1 MKFILSILTVV
12 FIPGFAG
19 SALAGPCDAAK
30 REMAF
35 GEAATEDATD
45 KAGFKRAAEEFSKAA
60 RKAPAC
66 AAAFFNLGLVQEKAG
81 ELSEAKS
88 AYEQY
93 LKLAPKAADTSEVE
107 QQVFKL
113 EYRIQQAAASSMSE
127 KSSPSW
133 NKLAGRWCQV
143 SACSSGKPAYELTIN
158 ESQID
163 ISKQHELVSPH
174 GCWMQFRNNYSGRI
188 SSNGSIKGTYINS
201 YIVRESRCV
210 SGSGR
215 VNEWNNKSVPFTGKI
230 VGDGAI
236 IELQWMQD
244 MGKKYGWRPT
254 DMQLRRY

>member
-1 MKFILSILTVV
+1 MIRTLFIALITLFS
-12 FIPGFAG
+12 FAG
-19 SALAGPCDAAK
+19 SALAGPCDTAK

-35 GEAATEDATD
+35 GEAATEDAKD
-45 KAGFKRAAEEFSKAA
+45 KAGLKRAAEEFNKAV
-60 RKAPAC
+60 RKAPNC
-66 AAAFFNLGLVQEKAG
+66 AAAFFNLGVVQEKSG
-81 ELSEAKS
+81 ELVAAKA

-93 LKLAPKAADTSEVE
+93 LKLAPSAPDAESVE

-127 KSSPSW
+127 KSSLSW

-143 SACSSGKPAYELTIN
+143 STCGSGRSSYELTIN

-163 ISKQHELVSPH
+163 ISKQHEYVSPH
-174 GCWMQFRNNYSGRI
+174 GCWGRYRDNYSGRI
-188 SSNGSIKGTYINS
+188 SSNGSIKGTYIKS

-215 VNEWNNKSVPFTGKI
+215 VNEWNNESVPFTGKI

-236 IELQWMQD
+236 IELQWMQN
-244 MGKKYGWRPT
+244 MGKKYGWSPT